1 MATTEKKC
9 IIFDWDG
16 TLINSSPCVI
26 QAHHNT
32 ARILDLPEHDMVKL
46 NTMLGQPSDVVS
58 KQLTIGT
65 DVKAIDYQSH
75 FRNEYQKISQH
86 IELYD
91 FTIPLLEL
99 LNRTKQ
105 KCAIATN
112 KPEKIA
118 AHEIIRTGVSRF
130 FVQKEYACQSK
141 AKPDPT
147 MLEKILD
154 TQGFIADDCIMIGD
168 QTNDADAARR
178 LDMDCIIV
186 HDRDRPLWHK
196 KYVDKTIFLERTALS
211 DYLVQESIIQPL
223 ETVKTT

>member
-26 QAHHNT
+26 EAHHTT
-32 ARILDLPEHDMVKL
+32 ARILDLPKHDMIKL
-46 NTMLGQPSDVVS
+46 NTLLGQPSDVVS

-75 FRNEYQKISQH
+75 FREEYQKISQN

-99 LNRTKQ
+99 LRSTRR

-112 KPEKIA
+112 KPKKIA
-118 AHEIIRTGVSRF
+118 AHEIVRTGVSGF

-147 MLEKILD
+147 MLEKIL
-154 TQGFIADDCIMIGD
+154 TSQGLIAKDCMMIGD

-196 KYVDKTIFLERTALS
+196 QYDDKTVFLERTALS
-211 DYLVQESIIQPL
+211 DYLVQESIIQPQ